1 MDANLSAA
9 LEHRALAQE
18 ALQAAELL
26 HTHGLYRSSIDRSHS
41 AAFHAASALLAS
53 RGIYPSSHDGVIA
66 MLSLHF
72 VKPGSLPKTAA
83 RSLQDLYN
91 RRLIADYKGYLE
103 QTAEEAAESLK
114 QARELTQTLLAL
126 VA

>member
-9 LEHRALAQE
+9 QEHAALAQE

-26 HTHGLYRSSIDRSHS
+26 HAHALYRSSIDRSDY

-53 RGIYPSSHDGVIA
+53 RGIYPGSHDGVIA

-83 RSLQDLYN
+83 RTLQDLYN
-91 RRLIADYKGYLE
+91 RRLIADCYLE
-103 QTAEEAAESLK
+103 QTAEEAAESLE
-114 QARELTQTLLAL
+114 QAGELTRVLLGL
-126 VA
+126 IP